1 MSVFVLLPI
10 GLSLCYSFLSIYG
23 MPYCAFFFSW
33 AWSLLSCFGLWVYSF
48 HQDWTN
54 FPHYFFKYFA
64 YLPLSFL
71 SLVTITC
78 LLGCLKSSHWRL
90 MPLLKTLLS
99 LCFIFLLLCIQAH
112 QSNELVYT
120 VVLWRRKGH
129 LLYCFCWKI
138 PGTDEPGRLLVH
150 GVTKRRTWLS
160 DWAHIMLLFLFSG
173 FFCIRFCSFHLGEFY
188 MCCLEFSC
196 LC

>member
-1 MSVFVLLPI
+1 MSVFVLLPT
-10 GLSLCYSFLSIYG
+10 GLSLFYSFLSIYG
-23 MPYCAFFFSW
+23 MPYVLFFSW

-48 HQDWTN
+48 HQNWTN

-78 LLGCLKSSHWRL
+78 LLGCLKFSHWRL

-120 VVLWRRKGH
+120 VVLWRRKG
-129 LLYCFCWKI
+129 
-138 PGTDEPGRLLVH
+138 PPT
-150 GVTKRRTWLS
+150 
-160 DWAHIMLLFLFSG
+160 LLFLLENPMD
-173 FFCIRFCSFHLGEFY
+173 RWPWQATCSWGHKESNTTERLSTHSVVVSIQWIFLY
-188 MCCLEFSC
+188 QIL
-196 LC
+196 